1 MIACDCRTQ
10 TLSNS
15 EEKKETA
22 AVDIS
27 MEGPKAEG
35 KSGEESGGFVFDRY
49 SIFYCEQRDAA
60 GEYEGLTPQ
69 RDEDQ
74 GVVPYISVV
83 VARQICR
90 ALKIMT

>member
-10 TLSNS
+10 TLS
-15 EEKKETA
+15 EEKKETP

-49 SIFYCEQRDAA
+49 SIFYCDQRDAA

-74 GVVPYISVV
+74 SVVPYISVV
-83 VARQICR
+83 VACEICR